1 MSFIQWLLN
10 IFTRDPVSNSS
21 ERKKRSKEEEDEEEI
36 EELVALDI
44 I

>member
-1 MSFIQWLLN
+1 MGFIQWLLN
-10 IFTRDPVSNSS
+10 IFTGDPVSNSS
-21 ERKKRSKEEEDEEEI
+21 ERKRRSQEEEDEEEI

>member
-1 MSFIQWLLN
+1 MSFVQWLLN
-10 IFTRDPVSNSS
+10 IFTRDTESNSS
-21 ERKKRSKEEEDEEEI
+21 ERKKRSQEEEDEEEI

>member
-1 MSFIQWLLN
+1 MSFVQWLLN
-10 IFTRDPVSNSS
+10 IFTRDTESNSS
-21 ERKKRSKEEEDEEEI
+21 EKKKRSQEEEDEEEI

>member
-1 MSFIQWLLN
+1 MGFVQWLLN
-10 IFTRDPVSNSS
+10 IFTRDTVSNSP
-21 ERKKRSKEEEDEEEI
+21 ERKKRSQEEEDEEEI